1 VPHRPVYAGLWYAA
15 HGRTAWLGFAC
26 PGHVNELIAPR
37 SMLPGI
43 VTSSSAVVTRG
54 VTRARLLIAA
64 GHREA
69 ARELLVA
76 ADRWYAANGAGEGAD
91 VARELLRQI
100 EVVESC

>member
-1 VPHRPVYAGLWYAA
+1 
-15 HGRTAWLGFAC
+15 
-26 PGHVNELIAPR
+26 
-37 SMLPGI
+37 

-76 ADRWYAANGAGEGAD
+76 ADRWYTEFGEGEGAEL
-91 VARELLRQI
+91 ARELLT
-100 EVVESC
+100 SL

>member
-1 VPHRPVYAGLWYAA
+1 
-15 HGRTAWLGFAC
+15 
-26 PGHVNELIAPR
+26 
-37 SMLPGI
+37 M
-43 VTSSSAVVTRG
+43 TRG

>member
-1 VPHRPVYAGLWYAA
+1 
-15 HGRTAWLGFAC
+15 
-26 PGHVNELIAPR
+26 
-37 SMLPGI
+37 M
-43 VTSSSAVVTRG
+43 TSSSAVVTRG

-76 ADRWYAANGAGEGAD
+76 ADRWYGAGEGAD

>member
-1 VPHRPVYAGLWYAA
+1 
-15 HGRTAWLGFAC
+15 
-26 PGHVNELIAPR
+26 
-37 SMLPGI
+37 MLPGI

-69 ARELLVA
+69 ARELLE
-76 ADRWYAANGAGEGAD
+76 YAANGAGEGAD

>member
-1 VPHRPVYAGLWYAA
+1 
-15 HGRTAWLGFAC
+15 
-26 PGHVNELIAPR
+26 
-37 SMLPGI
+37 M
-43 VTSSSAVVTRG
+43 TSSSAVVTRG

-91 VARELLRQI
+91 VARELLRQV